1 VAAVG
6 LTSLKVRLSNPRDRR
21 RAVEE
26 ELLVDSGAIYAVVPA
41 PVLRRIGVRT
51 HGKESFSL
59 ADGSR
64 VKRSVGTAFFE
75 IGDRKGAA
83 TVIFGE
89 PGDAPLL
96 GALTLES
103 LGLMLDPLRRKLRP
117 LPTLLLSLGGA
128 AGQA

>member
-1 VAAVG
+1 
-6 LTSLKVRLSNPRDRR
+6 
-21 RAVEE
+21 
-26 ELLVDSGAIYAVVPA
+26 
-41 PVLRRIGVRT
+41 
-51 HGKESFSL
+51 
-59 ADGSR
+59 